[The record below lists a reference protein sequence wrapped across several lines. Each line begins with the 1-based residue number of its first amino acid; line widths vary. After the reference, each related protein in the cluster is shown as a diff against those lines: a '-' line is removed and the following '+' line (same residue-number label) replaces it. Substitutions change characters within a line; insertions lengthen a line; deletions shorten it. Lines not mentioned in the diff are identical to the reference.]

1 MSLVEI
7 VSVDRWKRTVT
18 LRRRPQ
24 SMREVMDALVAHWKE
39 HEVDYPISEVIRFER
54 PQHLFYA
61 VNWLE
66 RP

>member
-1 MSLVEI
+1 
-7 VSVDRWKRTVT
+7 
-18 LRRRPQ
+18 
-24 SMREVMDALVAHWKE
+24 MREVMDALVDYWKE
-39 HEVDYPISEVIRFER
+39 NEVDYPISEVIRFEK